1 MTHPPQVLS
10 PTQFMPRHL
19 RGVICGIG
27 LVVLS
32 LGSSLA
38 GGQPIIP
45 PTSTVASTVPN
56 NHDVNPYGIAFVPAG
71 VPAGN
76 TLQPGDVVVSNF
88 NAASNK
94 QGTGTTIVKLVTD
107 GKPVTFFQG
116 QNLGLTTAL
125 AVLKSGYVLVGN
137 LPTTNG
143 AAITSTGSLL
153 VITPQGKLLSELK
166 DSTLLDGPWD
176 MAVLIDNGPQVT
188 AFVSN
193 VLNGTVA
200 RIDINIGAS
209 GATLLP
215 SSHIIASGYAH
226 RSDPAALVVGP
237 TGLAYDAAH
246 DVLYVASTNDNK
258 VFAISGAAALAH
270 DNGPGTVIYQDS
282 NHLRG
287 PLALAL
293 APNGDL
299 VTANGDAINPDPNQ
313 SSEIVEFTPQG
324 VFVAQMQVDPSAGS
338 AFGLAFGLGSSGQSQ
353 FAAVNDNTNTAT
365 VWTLR
370 PIGGN

>member
-1 MTHPPQVLS
+1 M
-10 PTQFMPRHL
+10 PT
-19 RGVICGIG
+19 
-27 LVVLS
+27 
-32 LGSSLA
+32 
-38 GGQPIIP
+38 
-45 PTSTVASTVPN
+45 

-88 NAASNK
+88 NAAGNK

-143 AAITSTGSLL
+143 TAITSTGSLL

-166 DSTLLDGPWD
+166 DPTLLDGPWD
-176 MAVLIDNGPQVT
+176 MAVIIDNGPQVT
-188 AFVSN
+188 VFVSN

-200 RIDINIGAS
+200 RIDINIGAG

-215 SSHIIASGYAH
+215 SSHVIASGYAH
-226 RSDPAALVVGP
+226 RTDPAALVIGP

-270 DNGPGTVIYQDS
+270 DNGPGAVIYQDS

-287 PLALAL
+287 PLALALAL

-338 AFGLAFGLGSSGQSQ
+338 AFGLAFGLSSSGQPQ
-353 FAAVNDNTNTAT
+353 FAAVNDSTNTAT

-370 PIGGN
+370 PSGGN